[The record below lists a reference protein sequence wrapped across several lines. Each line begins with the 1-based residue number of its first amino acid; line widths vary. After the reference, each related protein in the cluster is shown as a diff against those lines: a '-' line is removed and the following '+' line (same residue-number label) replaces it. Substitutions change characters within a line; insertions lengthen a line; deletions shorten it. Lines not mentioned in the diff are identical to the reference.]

1 MCGLTNRQYIEAL
14 ASPTA
19 AVGGRTI
26 DGFGGIFVKLSTLL
40 TCTFGTAT
48 ASSLNLTLGTVFF
61 QLELVDAAVE
71 SSFQHSIRRPIIHMG

>member
-14 ASPTA
+14 ASATA
-19 AVGGRTI
+19 AAGGRAI
-26 DGFGGIFVKLSTLL
+26 DDSGGIFVK
-40 TCTFGTAT
+40 CTSGTAT